1 MNLVSSQ
8 IIPLRLTERLTLFV
22 VKFVLNNTKKKK
34 PKKNRSLF
42 YTVLAFNLVGQGIKS
57 LSVSVMCFNIV

>member
-22 VKFVLNNTKKKK
+22 AKLVLNNTKKRK
-34 PKKNRSLF
+34 PKKNRLLS
-42 YTVLAFNLVGQGIKS
+42 YTTSTFNFFMSKA
-57 LSVSVMCFNIV
+57 

>member
-1 MNLVSSQ
+1 MTLVSSQ

-34 PKKNRSLF
+34 PKKNKSLF
-42 YTVLAFNLVGQGIKS
+42 YTVLAFNLIEQGIKS
-57 LSVSVMCFNIV
+57 LSVSAMCFNIV